1 MIGWAAARFLGALA
15 GLSLVS
21 APIAAQTTAG
31 YVPQDEDERGLWMVM
46 DEYERQ
52 LQASNFVIRDPALN
66 AYVNEVF
73 CRVAGDQCRDIRI
86 YIVRTPYFNASM
98 APNGVMQI
106 WSGLFLRARNEA
118 QLAAVLGHEF
128 AHYRGLHSLRTFR
141 TVRDR
146 TNVMSFLG
154 IGLFVAGGGLLATAG
169 QLAMISSLFA
179 YSREMEREADTA
191 SVELLA
197 AAGYDLTAASRI
209 WAQLLAERA
218 AREEERG
225 QRDRGE
231 DAIFGTHPLSRDRM
245 ADLQAQAEAV
255 AGDQDADS
263 GGALNR
269 DRYQTILAA
278 HWQDLIDDQIN
289 LNDFGATEHLLESLA
304 SDGWTAELHYARGEL
319 HRARANTGDLESA
332 SRFYAAA
339 IEADAGF
346 ALAWRGMGYAL
357 IRLGQNDRG
366 QSALRRYLELMP
378 EAPDRA
384 MAAMLAGVTP

>member
-1 MIGWAAARFLGALA
+1 MIGRFLAALVA
-15 GLSLVS
+15 SALCIAPLS
-21 APIAAQTTAG
+21 AQVARG
-31 YVPQDEDERGLWMVM
+31 YQPQDEDERGLWMVM
-46 DEYERQ
+46 DEYERE

-73 CRVAGDQCRDIRI
+73 CRIAGDQCEDVRI

-128 AHYRGLHSLRTFR
+128 THYRNLHSLQQFR

-169 QLAMISSLFA
+169 QLAMIGSLFA
-179 YSREMEREADTA
+179 YSREMEREADSE
-191 SVELLA
+191 SVRLLA
-197 AAGYDLTAASRI
+197 EAYYDPSAASRV
-209 WAQLLAERA
+209 WTQLIAERG

-225 QRDRGE
+225 RRDRGE
-231 DAIFGTHPLSRDRM
+231 DAIFGTHPLSAERM
-245 ADLQAQAEAV
+245 ADLQVRAERF
-255 AGDQDADS
+255 
-263 GGALNR
+263 GAEGETYR
-269 DRYQTILAA
+269 ARYQAMLAA

-304 SDGWTAELHYARGEL
+304 SDGWTSELYYARGEL
-319 HRARANTGDLESA
+319 YRARAQTGD
-332 SRFYAAA
+332 
-339 IEADAGF
+339 IETSTRYYRAVVDRQPDF
-346 ALAWRGMGYAL
+346 ALAWRGLGYAL
-357 IRLGQNDRG
+357 LRLDRTEDGQA
-366 QSALRRYLELMP
+366 ALRRYLEL
-378 EAPDRA
+378 APDA
-384 MAAMLAGVTP
+384 EDAPMASMLTGVTP